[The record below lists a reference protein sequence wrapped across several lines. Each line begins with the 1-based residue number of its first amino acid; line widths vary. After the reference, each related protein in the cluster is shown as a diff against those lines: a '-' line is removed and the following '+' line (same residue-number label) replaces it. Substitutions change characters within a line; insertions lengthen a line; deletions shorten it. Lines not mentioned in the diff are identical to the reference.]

1 MEENQTLY
9 GWLFK
14 IAIVVVIILFVYLCI
29 TIDKKFPWFKN
40 TSVFRYVITPIIY
53 IILFVFV
60 IYFTLF

>member
-1 MEENQTLY
+1 MEGNQTLY

-14 IAIVVVIILFVYLCI
+14 IAIVVVIIIFVNLCI

-40 TSVFRYVITPIIY
+40 TFVFRYVITPIIY